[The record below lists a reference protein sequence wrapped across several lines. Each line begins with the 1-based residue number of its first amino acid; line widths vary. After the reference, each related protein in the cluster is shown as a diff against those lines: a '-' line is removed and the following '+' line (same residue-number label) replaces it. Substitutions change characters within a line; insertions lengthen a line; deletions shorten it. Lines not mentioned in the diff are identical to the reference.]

1 MDILIHSSK
10 TAARLPPYKM
20 AVYKMAV
27 YKLQLWFLD
36 FMAPGLKGDRRNRC
50 CILG

>member
-10 TAARLPPYKM
+10 TAARLPP
-20 AVYKMAV
+20 YKMAV